1 MRSEAAFPDR
11 RRFLQRLAV
20 LGGACFTTPGLFAEE
35 LAATAQRRLIITP
48 GMTEGPFYPD
58 KMPLDTDNDLLILND
73 SITPAVGEVSYV
85 SGRVLTSSGEPMRN
99 AYLEIW
105 QCDMNGS
112 YAHRRGRN
120 PNGSFDPNFQGYGRF
135 LTGSKGEY
143 LFRTI
148 KPVSYDLDGMFRAP
162 HIHFAVSRNGQRL
175 LTTQM
180 LVRGHPDNERD
191 HVLRDVD
198 DPDARESVLV
208 DFQPIEGSKLGEL
221 SASFDIILG
230 ETPVEDEAGKLKGGI
245 GPRQRR
251 RRRRRDRSG

>member
-1 MRSEAAFPDR
+1 MRSEAAVPDR
-11 RRFLQRLAV
+11 RRFLQRLAI

-35 LAATAQRRLIITP
+35 LATTAQRRLIITP

-73 SITPAVGEVSYV
+73 SITPAVGQVSYV
-85 SGRVLTSSGEPMRN
+85 SGRVLTASGEPMRN

-198 DPDARESVLV
+198 DSDARESVLV
-208 DFQPIEGSKLGEL
+208 DFQPIESSELGEL

-230 ETPVEDEAGKLKGGI
+230 ETPVEDEAGTLKGGI